1 LAFDVVSIL
10 ISIVVGVVVTAP
22 VLWIAGRLLVGA
34 SRAKFTDAIII
45 VVLGSIAGSL
55 ISAILSGF
63 IGAIVQIIVLLF
75 LIKKYYECSWMKALA
90 VAVVT
95 VIIFAIIIII
105 LGVLGFAFLSPMFV
119 STGV

>member
-1 LAFDVVSIL
+1 VSIL
-10 ISIVVGVVVTAP
+10 VNIVVGVIITAP

-45 VVLGSIAGSL
+45 VVLGVISGSV

-63 IGAIVQIIVLLF
+63 IGAIVQIVVLLL
-75 LIKKYYECSWMKALA
+75 LIKYFYECSWLKALA

-95 VIIFAIIIII
+95 VVIFAVIAII
-105 LGVLGFAFLSPMFV
+105 LGFLGFALLSPML
-119 STGV
+119 S